1 MDERRGMMED
11 GREARDDGR
20 GTMDEK
26 RTNKIRTVRDLKV
39 YREAIRNGEE
49 SRYLLSSLLLATYRA
64 VARRAKTEAVI
75 FRPSS

>member
-1 MDERRGMMED
+1 LRFEAVLRGWAKDEGRWKMDE

-39 YREAIRNGEE
+39 YRKVI
-49 SRYLLSSLLLATYRA
+49 LSSLFLAKR
-64 VARRAKTEAVI
+64 
-75 FRPSS
+75 SSFVHRFS